1 MVNKWLN
8 EEILKALKALNF
20 EVSESDINLE
30 RPDDLKLGDF
40 STNVA
45 MFMAKKVGLNPK
57 DLAEQVKT
65 QILKSRNPNIEDVQ
79 VAGGGF
85 INFYLSSEFLNN
97 SLQEILSKQ
106 ESYGQLAFLSGSK
119 VMIEFTDPNP
129 FKEFHIGHLMSNT
142 IGESLSRLISSCGA
156 ELRRACYQGDV
167 GMHVAMTLWGMLK
180 LEEEFPEV
188 SSSLTEKVKFLGKAY
203 AFGATEYKEGSDNAK
218 DGIKIINKKV
228 YKRSDPKLNELYDL
242 GRAWSLDYF
251 EQIYVRLGTKFDYY
265 FFESETAGVGQKMVE
280 EGLTR
285 HIFEKSDGAVIFAGE
300 KFDSKLHTRVF
311 INAEGLPTYEA
322 KELGLAYLKN
332 QKYSADIFVSVT
344 GNEVNDYFKVVFRAM
359 QELSPDLAMRV
370 RHLSHGM
377 LRLPTGKMSSRTGEV
392 VTAENLLSEVRER
405 VLAKIDRE
413 DLTEEEIGVITEAV
427 AIGAI
432 KYSILKQRIGKDIIF
447 DFDKSLSLEG
457 DSGPYLQYAYTR
469 ALSVLN
475 KAGEVA
481 TESLRSDLACPS
493 KPWRSRERPLKGPA
507 SMIALEALLYRLP
520 EVVERAYQDLAPQQL
535 ITYLLEVASAFN
547 RFYAENKIIGS
558 DNETYYLALT
568 RATSIV
574 LKNGLNLLA
583 IPVLEK
589 M

>member
-1 MVNKWLN
+1 MVNKWLY
-8 EEILKALKALNF
+8 EEIFKALKALNL

-30 RPDDLKLGDF
+30 HPSDVKLGDF
-40 STNVA
+40 STNIA
-45 MFMAKKVGLNPK
+45 MVMAKKVGLNPK
-57 DLAEQVKT
+57 ELAEQIKA
-65 QILKSRNPNIEDVQ
+65 QILEAKNPNIKDVQ
-79 VAGGGF
+79 VAGAGF
-85 INFYLSSEFLNN
+85 INFYLSQEFFSH
-97 SLQEILSKQ
+97 SLQTIFAKSDTF
-106 ESYGQLAFLSGSK
+106 GQLSFLSGK
-119 VMIEFTDPNP
+119 RVMIEFTDPNP

-142 IGESLSRLISSCGA
+142 VGESLSRLIASCGA
-156 ELRRACYQGDV
+156 ELKRACYQGDV

-180 LEEEFPEV
+180 LEDELPE
-188 SSSLTEKVKFLGKAY
+188 SDSSLTDKVKFLGKAY
-203 AFGATEYKEGSDNAK
+203 AFGASEYKAGSDNAK

-251 EQIYVRLGTKFDYY
+251 EQIYTRLGTNFDYY

-280 EGLTR
+280 DGLAKN
-285 HIFEKSDGAVIFAGE
+285 IFAKSDGAIIFAGE

-322 KELGLAYLKN
+322 KELGLATLKQ
-332 QKYSADIFVSVT
+332 QKYPADIFVSVT
-344 GNEVNDYFKVVFRAM
+344 GNEVNDYFKVVLRAM
-359 QELSPDLAMRV
+359 QELMPDLANKV

-377 LRLPTGKMSSRTGEV
+377 LRLPTGKMSSRTGDV
-392 VTAENLLSEVRER
+392 VTAENLLSEVKEK
-405 VLAKIDRE
+405 VLEKITKE
-413 DLTEEEIGVITEAV
+413 DLNEEQIAIIAEAV
-427 AIGAI
+427 AVGAI
-432 KYSILKQRIGKDIIF
+432 KYSILKQGIGKDIIF

-493 KPWRSRERPLKGPA
+493 KPWRSRERPLKGPT
-507 SMIALEALLYRLP
+507 SMIALESLLYRLP

-547 RFYAENKIIGS
+547 RFYAENKIIGG
-558 DNETYYLALT
+558 EHEAYCLALT

-574 LKNGLNLLA
+574 LKNGLQILA
-583 IPVLEK
+583 IPTLER

>member
-1 MVNKWLN
+1 MVNKWLY
-8 EEILKALKALNF
+8 EEIFKALKALNL

-30 RPDDLKLGDF
+30 HPSDVKLGDF
-40 STNVA
+40 STNIA
-45 MFMAKKVGLNPK
+45 MVMAKKVGLNPK
-57 DLAEQVKT
+57 ELAEQIKT
-65 QILKSRNPNIEDVQ
+65 QILEAKNPNIKDVQ
-79 VAGGGF
+79 VAGAGF
-85 INFYLSSEFLNN
+85 INFYLSQEFFSH
-97 SLQEILSKQ
+97 SLQTIFAKSDTF
-106 ESYGQLAFLSGSK
+106 GQLSFLSGK
-119 VMIEFTDPNP
+119 RVMIEFTDPNP

-142 IGESLSRLISSCGA
+142 VGESLSRLIASCGA
-156 ELRRACYQGDV
+156 ELKRACYQGDV

-180 LEEEFPEV
+180 LEDELPE
-188 SSSLTEKVKFLGKAY
+188 SDSSLTDKVKFLGKAY
-203 AFGATEYKEGSDNAK
+203 AFGASEYKAGSDNAK

-242 GRAWSLDYF
+242 GRTWSLDYF
-251 EQIYVRLGTKFDYY
+251 EQIYTRLGTNFDYY

-280 EGLTR
+280 DGLAKN
-285 HIFEKSDGAVIFAGE
+285 IFAKSDGAIIFAGE

-322 KELGLAYLKN
+322 KELGLATLKQ
-332 QKYSADIFVSVT
+332 QKYPADIFVSVT
-344 GNEVNDYFKVVFRAM
+344 GNEVNDYFKVVLRAM
-359 QELSPDLAMRV
+359 QELMPDLANKV

-377 LRLPTGKMSSRTGEV
+377 LRLPTGKMSSRTGDV
-392 VTAENLLSEVRER
+392 VTAENLLSEVKEK
-405 VLAKIDRE
+405 VLEKITKE
-413 DLTEEEIGVITEAV
+413 DLNEEQIAIIAEAV
-427 AIGAI
+427 AVGAI
-432 KYSILKQRIGKDIIF
+432 KYSILKQGIGKDIIF

-481 TESLRSDLACPS
+481 TESLRSDLVCPS
-493 KPWRSRERPLKGPA
+493 KPWRSWERPLKGPI
-507 SMIALEALLYRLP
+507 SMIALESLLYRLP

-547 RFYAENKIIGS
+547 RFYAENKIIGG
-558 DNETYYLALT
+558 EREAYYLALT

-574 LKNGLNLLA
+574 LKNGLQILA
-583 IPVLEK
+583 IPTLER